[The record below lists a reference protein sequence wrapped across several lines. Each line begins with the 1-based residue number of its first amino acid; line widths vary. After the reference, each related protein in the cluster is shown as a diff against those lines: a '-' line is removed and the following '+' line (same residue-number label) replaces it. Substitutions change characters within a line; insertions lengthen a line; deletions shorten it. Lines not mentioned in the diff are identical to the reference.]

1 MTLERQ
7 IQDIAAA
14 LKVQRE
20 SIAEQMKRGDDSS
33 LTTTELIERLRELQ
47 SRVERSQ
54 KLSDR

>member
-1 MTLERQ
+1 MTIERQ

-20 SIAEQMKRGDDSS
+20 SLEEQMRQGDTSS

-47 SRVERSQ
+47 SRV
-54 KLSDR
+54 DRTRQAAK

>member
-1 MTLERQ
+1 MTMERQ

-20 SIAEQMKRGDDSS
+20 SLEEQMRQGDTSS

-47 SRVERSQ
+47 SRV
-54 KLSDR
+54 DRTRQAAK